1 LLTALKFCIL
11 IYIQKQEI
19 LMAKK
24 SSGKHY
30 VSKGERPSVTRWV
43 VNALR
48 REYKQSD
55 ARLNNQVKAWR
66 AGKNVML
73 TVQNP
78 DKKNTKERMIR
89 VPAIEV
95 WGFPRQANL
104 KMR

>member
-1 LLTALKFCIL
+1 
-11 IYIQKQEI
+11 
-19 LMAKK
+19 MAKK
-24 SSGKHY
+24 SSGKNY
-30 VSKGERPSVTRWV
+30 TSKGERPNVTRWV
-43 VNALR
+43 VNAIR
-48 REYKQSD
+48 REYKQSGM
-55 ARLNNQVKAWR
+55 RRNNQTKAWR

-73 TVQNP
+73 TVPNP

>member
-1 LLTALKFCIL
+1 
-11 IYIQKQEI
+11 
-19 LMAKK
+19 MGKK

-30 VSKGERPSVTRWV
+30 VSKGERPNVTRSV
-43 VNALR
+43 LKALR
-48 REYKQSD
+48 REYLTSD

-66 AGKNVML
+66 RGKNVML
-73 TVQNP
+73 TIKNP

-89 VPAIEV
+89 VSAIDV

>member
-1 LLTALKFCIL
+1 
-11 IYIQKQEI
+11 
-19 LMAKK
+19 MAGKK

-30 VSKGERPSVTRWV
+30 VSKGERPNVTRSV
-43 VNALR
+43 LNALR
-48 REYKQSD
+48 REYLTSD

-66 AGKNVML
+66 RGKNVML
-73 TVQNP
+73 TVKNP

-89 VPAIEV
+89 VPAIDV

>member
-1 LLTALKFCIL
+1 
-11 IYIQKQEI
+11 
-19 LMAKK
+19 MAGKK

-30 VSKGERPSVTRWV
+30 VSKGERPNVTRSV
-43 VNALR
+43 LNALR
-48 REYKQSD
+48 REYLTSD

-66 AGKNVML
+66 RGKNVML

-89 VPAIEV
+89 IPAIEV
-95 WGFPRQANL
+95 WGFPRQANI